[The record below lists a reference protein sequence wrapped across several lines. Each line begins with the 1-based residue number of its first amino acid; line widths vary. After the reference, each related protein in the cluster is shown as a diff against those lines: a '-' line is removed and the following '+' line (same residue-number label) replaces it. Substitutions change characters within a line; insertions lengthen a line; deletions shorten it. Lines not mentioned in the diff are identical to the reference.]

1 MPKQEMPS
9 GRTSLVPDPEAG
21 MDRVAVDV
29 LRRCSGG
36 ELSPAV
42 ALVRLLIAYRD
53 LDGLRAALAQ
63 LEQVASQPGLQRA
76 IEAMQGVLKGRS
88 ESSALV
94 LHMLEQES
102 ALARSD
108 DEADEVGRCRRLFDL
123 LVGMNAEASVA
134 LYSLGD
140 AGLLD
145 AATSE
150 VIELLGQLA
159 VLGPER
165 HVLDI
170 GCGIGRFERG
180 LAERVATITGID
192 ISPRMLETA
201 RQRCA
206 GLANVR
212 FIETSGRD
220 FAPFPHGSLDAVLAI
235 DAMPYVWRAGAAL
248 VATHFAEVARVLRA
262 DGDFVILNLSYRGD
276 LELDRQDVGRLAE
289 AAGLEVLRNGT
300 QDLRLWDGVTFHLRK
315 PGTAAAGVAISRP
328 E

>member
-1 MPKQEMPS
+1 
-9 GRTSLVPDPEAG
+9 

-29 LRRCSGG
+29 LRRSAGG

-53 LDGLRAALAQ
+53 LDRLRAALAKLNQ
-63 LEQVASQPGLQRA
+63 AASQPDLQGA
-76 IEAMQGVLKGRS
+76 IERLLGLLKGRS

-94 LHMLEQES
+94 LYMLEQEA

-108 DEADEVGRCRRLFDL
+108 GEADEVGRCRGLFDR
-123 LVGMNAEASVA
+123 LVGMNVAASVA

-150 VIELLGQLA
+150 VVELLGQLA

-170 GCGIGRFERG
+170 GCGIGRFERA
-180 LAERVATITGID
+180 LADRVAMITGVD
-192 ISPRMLETA
+192 ISPRMLEAA

-206 GLANVR
+206 RLANVR
-212 FIETSGRD
+212 LIETSGRD
-220 FAPFPHGSLDAVLAI
+220 LAPLAAGSFDAVLAI

-248 VATHFAEVARVLRA
+248 VAAHFAEVARVLRA

-276 LELDRQDVGRLAE
+276 LELDREDIGRLAA
-289 AAGLEVLRNGT
+289 AAGLHVLRNGT
-300 QDLRLWDGVTFHLRK
+300 MDLRLWDGVTFHLRK

-328 E
+328 A